1 MRMTSDLLFYKLDPE
16 VKEPFRATEGSA
28 CFDLHSFM
36 PEDSLVKVFINHQDE
51 DIEVRE
57 RRVVKGKVQINSTER
72 MLVPTGLIFDL
83 SLIHI

>member
-1 MRMTSDLLFYKLDPE
+1 MRMTNDLLFYKLDPE
-16 VKEPFRATEGSA
+16 VKEPLRATEDSA

-57 RRVVKGKVQINSTER
+57 RRVVKGKVQIN
-72 MLVPTGLIFDL
+72 
-83 SLIHI
+83 